1 MSRENAQPRLSS
13 TPDEERMVVS
23 ASSEAQPPTG
33 AAIHSPGQPCSSTNP
48 ETADVIIEEDSTE
61 AVSRVKG
68 LLSCSA
74 CGVLLQHG
82 EHTPKLLPS
91 CLHTVCSRCSEQ
103 GNSEEGFQCGLCMTT
118 SPEVLDHPLVEELL
132 QREHVQQCGQ
142 FCGQC
147 DERGERMDAVGTC
160 EQCNMELC
168 KVCISAHQRTKATW
182 THNISM
188 FDFVF
193 TEPQCPKHNKVYDN
207 YCDTC
212 REMGCG
218 DCILSSH
225 RSHESCTLEA
235 KDAEIKR
242 RLQASLENMRELR
255 ASLSQ
260 KMDILKKGLAE
271 ADSSKQQG
279 IELIQGHH
287 QDYQE
292 RIRDFFNKQL
302 VAAQERY
309 DMYGHELQT
318 LLESVSLM
326 ELRLAHLDN
335 FAHRLLENG
344 RPATLVGNAKYILA
358 LAKKLGMVD
367 INCQPA
373 NRLPK
378 MELRRILPIDRIG
391 DMISLALFD
400 DGKCIQPT
408 LHDACVKAFL
418 VTTAQIMYV
427 QLRSQTDF
435 GVKYVTMMFRELIQL
450 PSMRPELYNMIKEL
464 HDRVTRS
471 MVQQGAPSQGV
482 QQPGQPPP
490 GQQHHFP
497 QQQQQQQR
505 VPQQQQQYQQQRQQQ
520 PPQQQQQQQ
529 QRVPQQQQQYQQQRQ
544 QQPPQQQQQRM
555 PQQQQQ
561 YQQQRQ
567 QPPPQQQQQQR
578 VPQQQLYQQQQQQ
591 RQQQPPQQQ
600 QQQYQQPQQQRPPQ
614 QQRQAPS
621 YPQQQQQ
628 QPPPPPLLRV
638 PVPSSAAGAGRPLP
652 PGYMAAVR
660 VPAPAP
666 SAAQQGAPPPA
677 GVPEEAAPF
686 SLNLQEQE
694 LVQLVGQ
701 QLGPM
706 PQRSVLSDL
715 LTAPTEGQSNQQLP
729 QQNQQLPQQAQQQQQ
744 QVVNVELLSGGGQQ
758 FQQNVQQ
765 QRVPPTSVPPQYQ
778 QPVSQ
783 CHMQQ
788 QQHGPQMYQQRQQ
801 CPSSMPQQTVEQYQ
815 LAHLLQQ
822 QQQQQQPYGQQQQ
835 QQQLPAQ
842 CIQQQQHWQMQQQQQ
857 PHPQWRL
864 QQPQQQ
870 SLPRQP
876 PPQPQPLPPQPPPQQ
891 QQPEPQI
898 PVSWHNPA
906 TPRPARP
913 VQLSLD
919 KQFRVPL
926 GRKRMPSGGDS
937 PQSTD
942 APSKKTKSK
951 PRKPAEAKR
960 ASKAKLSAPG
970 TITPDVTMTRIVT
983 FPDASTSGTVLCASL
998 DTPASTAAAQ
1008 GNASDGGPAIPPL
1021 VSQPQSSAEADP
1033 RAPTP
1038 STRAAAMLSGRS
1050 GITLTPLSTGHVNRP
1065 PSQPQTP
1072 TSLPSPKQEAP
1083 SPSAAR
1089 TPVLQPP
1096 MVALFQEQPARPRP
1110 DGGSRPGESQWPQSH
1125 PIDTL
1130 REWVESGDI
1139 RRSAS
1144 VEEPPVVSAEAA
1156 RKRAHS
1162 GGNEWPGASG
1172 VAAQP
1177 RAAERLAV
1185 EDEVPKKRHRSSPTH
1200 APPPADTQSYLSSG
1214 QVKAPSPP
1222 QDYLPS
1228 SAGRPPSASRTYLRS
1243 SRDEFILQK
1252 CAPRDP
1258 SERHSSGESGSGA
1271 DAGLE
1276 VNMQVE
1282 EPAEQPQ
1289 LQTPQS
1295 GPRRSPAPAAP
1306 PAPGGEM
1313 GGVAIESAGTGTA
1326 QGATPADTPTIS
1338 ASPQPGPS
1346 RRESSEGTTRRRSSD
1361 SSGRR
1366 PSSEQPPDRL
1376 VPLSGQTP
1384 AGVRPEELTH
1394 VVRVPES
1401 VANGEA
1407 ALDWEPARDPLGICF
1422 PRGMLYEPPARG
1434 PTSPNIS
1441 YCVLCWDG
1449 GDLLLCDSCERAFHR
1464 ECYVG
1469 PAGDEEGEDSW
1480 LCLMCRVMPSP
1491 MSPLDRRPG
1500 DTMNETDMTL
1510 ARRLLTELYA
1520 CYYPAMYF
1528 KSLQNMSLK
1537 RGLNSS
1543 FSRAWLK
1550 RILVGA
1556 KAKVSD
1562 GFSKRGAFYL
1572 SLYTICQPFVGKKLP
1587 EFDAIEKPVCLD
1599 GIKDRLLNHE
1609 FETLMGFLRTT
1620 KKLVDQIRFFKRGS
1634 PVHKY
1639 LRELDEKFE
1648 EFLQLHM
1655 KDFWLQLDDKALKR

>member
-1 MSRENAQPRLSS
+1 
-13 TPDEERMVVS
+13 
-23 ASSEAQPPTG
+23 
-33 AAIHSPGQPCSSTNP
+33 
-48 ETADVIIEEDSTE
+48 
-61 AVSRVKG
+61 
-68 LLSCSA
+68 
-74 CGVLLQHG
+74 
-82 EHTPKLLPS
+82 
-91 CLHTVCSRCSEQ
+91 
-103 GNSEEGFQCGLCMTT
+103 
-118 SPEVLDHPLVEELL
+118 
-132 QREHVQQCGQ
+132 
-142 FCGQC
+142 
-147 DERGERMDAVGTC
+147 
-160 EQCNMELC
+160 
-168 KVCISAHQRTKATW
+168 
-182 THNISM
+182 
-188 FDFVF
+188 
-193 TEPQCPKHNKVYDN
+193 
-207 YCDTC
+207 
-212 REMGCG
+212 
-218 DCILSSH
+218 
-225 RSHESCTLEA
+225 
-235 KDAEIKR
+235 
-242 RLQASLENMRELR
+242 
-255 ASLSQ
+255 
-260 KMDILKKGLAE
+260 MDILKKGLAE

-1528 KSLQNMSLK
+1528 KSLQNMS
-1537 RGLNSS
+1537 
-1543 FSRAWLK
+1543 
-1550 RILVGA
+1550 
-1556 KAKVSD
+1556 
-1562 GFSKRGAFYL
+1562 
-1572 SLYTICQPFVGKKLP
+1572 KLP

>member
-1 MSRENAQPRLSS
+1 
-13 TPDEERMVVS
+13 
-23 ASSEAQPPTG
+23 
-33 AAIHSPGQPCSSTNP
+33 
-48 ETADVIIEEDSTE
+48 
-61 AVSRVKG
+61 
-68 LLSCSA
+68 
-74 CGVLLQHG
+74 
-82 EHTPKLLPS
+82 
-91 CLHTVCSRCSEQ
+91 
-103 GNSEEGFQCGLCMTT
+103 
-118 SPEVLDHPLVEELL
+118 
-132 QREHVQQCGQ
+132 
-142 FCGQC
+142 
-147 DERGERMDAVGTC
+147 
-160 EQCNMELC
+160 
-168 KVCISAHQRTKATW
+168 
-182 THNISM
+182 
-188 FDFVF
+188 
-193 TEPQCPKHNKVYDN
+193 
-207 YCDTC
+207 
-212 REMGCG
+212 
-218 DCILSSH
+218 
-225 RSHESCTLEA
+225 
-235 KDAEIKR
+235 
-242 RLQASLENMRELR
+242 
-255 ASLSQ
+255 
-260 KMDILKKGLAE
+260 MDILKKGLAE

-1469 PAGDEEGEDSW
+1469 PAGDEEGEDW

-1528 KSLQNMSLK
+1528 KSLQNMS
-1537 RGLNSS
+1537 
-1543 FSRAWLK
+1543 
-1550 RILVGA
+1550 
-1556 KAKVSD
+1556 
-1562 GFSKRGAFYL
+1562 
-1572 SLYTICQPFVGKKLP
+1572 KLP

>member
-147 DERGERMDAVGTC
+147 DERGERMDAAGTC

-344 RPATLVGNAKYILA
+344 RPATLIGNAKYILA

-435 GVKYVTMMFRELIQL
+435 GVK
-450 PSMRPELYNMIKEL
+450 
-464 HDRVTRS
+464 H
-471 MVQQGAPSQGV
+471 
-482 QQPGQPPP
+482 
-490 GQQHHFP
+490 
-497 QQQQQQQR
+497 
-505 VPQQQQQYQQQRQQQ
+505 
-520 PPQQQQQQQ
+520 
-529 QRVPQQQQQYQQQRQ
+529 
-544 QQPPQQQQQRM
+544 
-555 PQQQQQ
+555 
-561 YQQQRQ
+561 
-567 QPPPQQQQQQR
+567 
-578 VPQQQLYQQQQQQ
+578 
-591 RQQQPPQQQ
+591 
-600 QQQYQQPQQQRPPQ
+600 
-614 QQRQAPS
+614 
-621 YPQQQQQ
+621 
-628 QPPPPPLLRV
+628 
-638 PVPSSAAGAGRPLP
+638 SA
-652 PGYMAAVR
+652 
-660 VPAPAP
+660 
-666 SAAQQGAPPPA
+666 
-677 GVPEEAAPF
+677 
-686 SLNLQEQE
+686 
-694 LVQLVGQ
+694 
-701 QLGPM
+701 
-706 PQRSVLSDL
+706 
-715 LTAPTEGQSNQQLP
+715 LP
-729 QQNQQLPQQAQQQQQ
+729 QQ
-744 QVVNVELLSGGGQQ
+744 LSGEGTFTTAGL
-758 FQQNVQQ
+758 
-765 QRVPPTSVPPQYQ
+765 R
-778 QPVSQ
+778 
-783 CHMQQ
+783 
-788 QQHGPQMYQQRQQ
+788 
-801 CPSSMPQQTVEQYQ
+801 TV
-815 LAHLLQQ
+815 
-822 QQQQQQPYGQQQQ
+822 
-835 QQQLPAQ
+835 
-842 CIQQQQHWQMQQQQQ
+842 I
-857 PHPQWRL
+857 
-864 QQPQQQ
+864 
-870 SLPRQP
+870 
-876 PPQPQPLPPQPPPQQ
+876 
-891 QQPEPQI
+891 
-898 PVSWHNPA
+898 
-906 TPRPARP
+906 
-913 VQLSLD
+913 
-919 KQFRVPL
+919 
-926 GRKRMPSGGDS
+926 
-937 PQSTD
+937 
-942 APSKKTKSK
+942 
-951 PRKPAEAKR
+951 
-960 ASKAKLSAPG
+960 
-970 TITPDVTMTRIVT
+970 
-983 FPDASTSGTVLCASL
+983 
-998 DTPASTAAAQ
+998 
-1008 GNASDGGPAIPPL
+1008 GGPATIGVP
-1021 VSQPQSSAEADP
+1021 
-1033 RAPTP
+1033 
-1038 STRAAAMLSGRS
+1038 
-1050 GITLTPLSTGHVNRP
+1050 H
-1065 PSQPQTP
+1065 
-1072 TSLPSPKQEAP
+1072 
-1083 SPSAAR
+1083 
-1089 TPVLQPP
+1089 
-1096 MVALFQEQPARPRP
+1096 LF
-1110 DGGSRPGESQWPQSH
+1110 
-1125 PIDTL
+1125 T
-1130 REWVESGDI
+1130 
-1139 RRSAS
+1139 
-1144 VEEPPVVSAEAA
+1144 
-1156 RKRAHS
+1156 
-1162 GGNEWPGASG
+1162 
-1172 VAAQP
+1172 
-1177 RAAERLAV
+1177 
-1185 EDEVPKKRHRSSPTH
+1185 
-1200 APPPADTQSYLSSG
+1200 
-1214 QVKAPSPP
+1214 
-1222 QDYLPS
+1222 
-1228 SAGRPPSASRTYLRS
+1228 
-1243 SRDEFILQK
+1243 
-1252 CAPRDP
+1252 
-1258 SERHSSGESGSGA
+1258 
-1271 DAGLE
+1271 
-1276 VNMQVE
+1276 
-1282 EPAEQPQ
+1282 
-1289 LQTPQS
+1289 
-1295 GPRRSPAPAAP
+1295 
-1306 PAPGGEM
+1306 
-1313 GGVAIESAGTGTA
+1313 
-1326 QGATPADTPTIS
+1326 
-1338 ASPQPGPS
+1338 PQPGPS
-1346 RRESSEGTTRRRSSD
+1346 RREFLRGTLLGGGPQTPPD
-1361 SSGRR
+1361 GAR
-1366 PSSEQPPDRL
+1366 PRKQPPDRL

-1528 KSLQNMSLK
+1528 KSLQNMS
-1537 RGLNSS
+1537 
-1543 FSRAWLK
+1543 
-1550 RILVGA
+1550 
-1556 KAKVSD
+1556 
-1562 GFSKRGAFYL
+1562 
-1572 SLYTICQPFVGKKLP
+1572 KLP

-1599 GIKDRLLNHE
+1599 GIKERLLNHE

-1620 KKLVDQIRFFKRGS
+1620 KKLVDQIRFFKRGT